1 MKHFY
6 ATILSVITLSLSQ
19 FTIAQSGPNLL
30 GAKGTFSAPFIT
42 VNPNASSCIGDGSTT
57 YSPIGNIGNALNVYG
72 STGNSLPASAYDYTA
87 SQGGLNPEFTYTIIK
102 NIGDANGGNCIKP
115 EWRGQDHTGDGG
127 YFMAVNGAPNTSK
140 SPIFYQIKSIPV
152 CAGTKYEFS
161 AWVLNIL
168 PKNHPAAIAGSEPN
182 ISFKVISSTGSQI
195 IGTSGPIAYTTTPT
209 WVKVS
214 GIFIASA
221 TDNTVDLQ
229 VINATAVAQGNDLGL
244 DDISFNVIESNITL
258 TGANGGAAMGPT
270 CEGASFAVNFKVTD
284 VTHTNVYY
292 KWQVS
297 KDGGANYVDST
308 LGGQLAI
315 FSGDSYTLPL
325 VFNNVTTDMNGY
337 KYKLVVSTSLA
348 GLSNPVCTNVNEYTL
363 IVNACAPTPVTLTA
377 FNGKYNNNAAYLD
390 WQTSQEINNDHFE
403 LYKSTDGQ
411 TFSQI
416 AIVKGAGYSNL
427 VKNYSFIDNSVGN
440 SAIVYYR
447 LKQIDGNGKFTYSSI
462 VRIATGGKMGIE
474 VFPNPFVNNFTAS
487 FTANKNADAEL
498 ILRNSVGQPVM
509 RKTIKVIKGSNSINV
524 TSLPSLNTGMYYL
537 SISNDDI
544 NYINKLQKN

>member
-42 VNPNASSCIGDGSTT
+42 VNTNAASCTVAGNS
-57 YSPIGNIGNALNVYG
+57 YNPVGNIGNALSVY
-72 STGNSLPASAYDYTA
+72 STTGTSLPASAYDYTA
-87 SQGGLNPEFTYTIIK
+87 ASGGLNPEFTYTIIK

-115 EWRGQDHTGDGG
+115 EWRGKDHTGDGG
-127 YFMAVNGAPNTSK
+127 YFMAVNGAPNSTK
-140 SPIFYQIKSIPV
+140 SPIFYQIQSIPV

-168 PKNHPAAIAGSEPN
+168 PKNHPAAVAGSEPN
-182 ISFKVISSTGSQI
+182 ISFKVTTSTGSQI
-195 IGTSGPIAYTTTPT
+195 IGTSGPIAYTNNAT

-214 GIFIASA
+214 GIYIASA
-221 TDNTVDLQ
+221 TDNLVDLQ
-229 VINATAVAQGNDLGL
+229 VINGTAVATGNDLGL
-244 DDISFNVIESNITL
+244 DDISFNVVESNITL
-258 TGANGGAAMGPT
+258 AGVNGGAAMGPT
-270 CEGASFAVNFKVTD
+270 CEGSSFNVNFTVSD
-284 VTHTNVYY
+284 ITHANTFY

-297 KDGGANYVDST
+297 KDGGVNYVDSS
-308 LGGQLAI
+308 LGAQLAT

-325 VFNNVTTDMNGY
+325 SFTNVTSDMNGY
-337 KYKLVVSTSLA
+337 KYRLIVSTSIS
-348 GLSNPVCTNVNEYTL
+348 GLTNPVCTNVNEYTL

-377 FNGKYNNNAAYLD
+377 FNGKYSNNAAYLD

-403 LYKSTDGQ
+403 LYKSTDGT

-416 AIVKGAGYSNL
+416 ATVKGAGYSNL

-440 SAIVYYR
+440 SAVVYYR
-447 LKQIDGNGKFTYSSI
+447 LKQVDGNGKFTYSSI
-462 VRIATGGKMGIE
+462 VRISTGGKMGIE

-498 ILRNSVGQPVM
+498 VLRNSIGQPVM
-509 RKTIKVIKGSNSINV
+509 MKTIKVIKGSNSINV
-524 TSLPSLNTGMYYL
+524 TGLPSLNTGMYYL

>member
-1 MKHFY
+1 
-6 ATILSVITLSLSQ
+6 
-19 FTIAQSGPNLL
+19 
-30 GAKGTFSAPFIT
+30 
-42 VNPNASSCIGDGSTT
+42 
-57 YSPIGNIGNALNVYG
+57 
-72 STGNSLPASAYDYTA
+72 
-87 SQGGLNPEFTYTIIK
+87 
-102 NIGDANGGNCIKP
+102 
-115 EWRGQDHTGDGG
+115 
-127 YFMAVNGAPNTSK
+127 
-140 SPIFYQIKSIPV
+140 
-152 CAGTKYEFS
+152 
-161 AWVLNIL
+161 
-168 PKNHPAAIAGSEPN
+168 
-182 ISFKVISSTGSQI
+182 
-195 IGTSGPIAYTTTPT
+195 
-209 WVKVS
+209 
-214 GIFIASA
+214 
-221 TDNTVDLQ
+221 

-270 CEGASFAVNFKVTD
+270 CEGASFNVNFKVSD
-284 VTHTNVYY
+284 ITHTNVWY

-297 KDGGANYVDST
+297 KDGGANYVDSS
-308 LGGQLAI
+308 LGAQQST

-325 VFNNVTTDMNGY
+325 SFTNVTTDMNGY
-337 KYKLVVSTSLA
+337 KYRLIVSTSVI
-348 GLSNPVCTNVNEYTL
+348 GLTNPVCTNVNEYTL

-416 AIVKGAGYSNL
+416 ATVKGAGYSNL

-447 LKQIDGNGKFTYSSI
+447 LKQVDGNGKFTYSSI